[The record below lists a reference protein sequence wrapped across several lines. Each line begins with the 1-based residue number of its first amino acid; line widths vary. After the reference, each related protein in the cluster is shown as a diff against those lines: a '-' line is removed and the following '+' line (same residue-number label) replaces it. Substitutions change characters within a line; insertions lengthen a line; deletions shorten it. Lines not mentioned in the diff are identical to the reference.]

1 MLPLDDW
8 HPSTVSDWDDQRR
21 KARLR
26 ETRLGG
32 RGPGLRRTGTV
43 LVRVAG
49 ALLILLTLLV
59 RYWVYDVT
67 PERAR
72 LALTEPALRPVA
84 PPADGRDWD
93 TAVVDLVGLGGLD
106 ATDTAAALPA
116 LRDLGV
122 VWAIQYDNQG
132 IDSKVIADLVVRAAQ
147 MSGVRNVVL
156 VGHSMGGVIALEVGE
171 HIHQGSDRRLA
182 AVLLDCTPM
191 DLDAVRPESRGR
203 GEDMLRWMGWL
214 PGARESR
221 ALRMVVETYARRERL
236 IDATADPI
244 PGLRLHGV
252 REVLV
257 EVATEKVFSRDAA
270 SNGLIESQFRAIVG
284 GGAVD
289 NLRALS
295 RSADGKPRPAI
306 VFLRP
311 RDPESDRVV
320 DVEYS
325 HRVLIEQVGGMDGS
339 LLVAM
344 PRGTGH
350 ANPMQ
355 APERYNAVV
364 QRQVVPFV
372 QRYLDQVREIGT
384 RAAPP

>member
-8 HPSTVSDWDDQRR
+8 HPSTVSDWDDRRR

-26 ETRLGG
+26 ETRLGR
-32 RGPGLRRTGTV
+32 RGPRLRRTGTF
-43 LVRVAG
+43 LVRVVG
-49 ALLILLTLLV
+49 VLLILLTLLV
-59 RYWVYDVT
+59 QYWVYDVA

-72 LALTEPALRPVA
+72 LALTEPALLPVA
-84 PPADGRDWD
+84 LPADARDWD

-116 LRDLGV
+116 LRELGV

-147 MSGVRNVVL
+147 MSGVRNIVL

-191 DLDAVRPESRGR
+191 DLNAVRPESRGR

-221 ALRMVVETYARRERL
+221 MLRLVVETYARRERFV
-236 IDATADPI
+236 DVAADPA
-244 PGLRLHGV
+244 PGIHLDGMG
-252 REVLV
+252 EVLL
-257 EVATEKVFSRDAA
+257 EVATEKVFSRNAA

-295 RSADGKPRPAI
+295 RSVDDKPRPAI

-325 HRVLIEQVGGMDGS
+325 HRVLIERVGGVDGS

-364 QRQVVPFV
+364 ERQVVPFV
-372 QRYLDQVREIGT
+372 QRYLDQARESGT
-384 RAAPP
+384 SAAPP